1 VSKVSSS
8 STAAATL
15 DLLDADGFI
24 KFVLASASAIVGPAT
39 AAPPDL
45 TPLDVAAEP
54 AAGVV
59 LSIFAS
65 LAHPPTINAKLRE
78 MMCLNI
84 DAPPVMIASL

>member
-1 VSKVSSS
+1 
-8 STAAATL
+8 
-15 DLLDADGFI
+15 
-24 KFVLASASAIVGPAT
+24 
-39 AAPPDL
+39 
-45 TPLDVAAEP
+45 VAAEP

-78 MMCLNI
+78 MMCLNM